1 MMARKAKPQTNQ
13 NEGVAEEILAG
24 LFTAVPVLSWRFL
37 TGAPMDGQPRTNAT
51 WTHRGT
57 RTEREDG
64 RQAHRWD
71 YLARLERAGYR
82 VAGGAAVAGT
92 GYGYAQDPTVTLEA
106 LQAGGFTVGSA
117 ASAWVGYRLM
127 DGAVTWRHQRDWVWP
142 LHVALREKLGY
153 PEGTKPSRYIHVPVD
168 YANITGDAI
177 RIDLPAD
184 FAGEDGIKATVKT
197 TVTNKLALQDVTFSW
212 HTEGKNHHVLVKQSP
227 RPPSKVLF
235 SDPEIQ
241 KLIERMPESAP
252 LIGLSH
258 RGRAISVDLDAESP
272 HVLVS
277 AGTGGGK
284 SVILRA
290 IFAQLLRNGAEGA
303 VLDRK
308 RHSHKWVRGLSGVA
322 YHREIAD
329 IHDALVA
336 LGEEGERRNR
346 IVDAWEGDDREAPV
360 GPRMALLLEE
370 ANATIGKLKRYWAS
384 VRKTKAD
391 EDGPA
396 DPKES
401 PALDALGEILFMGRA
416 VKMHVLMVAQSAT
429 ANALGGPEMREN
441 FATRILARY
450 TRNAWNMLVPEVQP
464 APKSTRH
471 VGRAQVVLGGVAN
484 ETQVVFFTDAEARAW
499 AELGRGLQGSSQPS
513 QGHTHPVDL
522 GKDPMTVSGSA
533 VTQPLPAIPAQGGPG
548 ALREDAEGFKAD
560 MEALFAAAPAE
571 APGEAGEPA
580 PDPDAPVTLK
590 EAVDKEIVSVSLSV
604 LRKES
609 SDKNRGKEFPPS
621 VGVHPKTRGKLYRP
635 SELQRW
641 ERNRPKAGQV
651 AESGEQED

>member
-1 MMARKAKPQTNQ
+1 MMARNSNQ
-13 NEGVAEEILAG
+13 QSDNNRAIEEALG
-24 LFTAVPVLSWRFL
+24 AVPRTAWRFL
-37 TGAPMDGQPRTNAT
+37 SGSPMDGKPRTDAT

-71 YLARLERAGYR
+71 YLARLERAGFR
-82 VAGGAAVAGT
+82 WAGSAAVGGT
-92 GYGYAQDPTVTLEA
+92 GYAYSQDPTVTLEC
-106 LQAGGFTVGSA
+106 LQAGGFTAGSA
-117 ASAWVGYRLM
+117 ATAWVGYRLM

-153 PEGTKPSRYIHVPVD
+153 PEGTKPDWYIHVPVNYD
-168 YANITGDAI
+168 QITGDAI

-184 FAGEDGIKATVKT
+184 FAGEDTVKSLVKT
-197 TVTNKLALQDVTFSW
+197 VVTNKLALQDVTFSW
-212 HTEGKNHHVLVKQSP
+212 QIEGKSHHVVVKQSP

-235 SDPEIQ
+235 CDPEVKKIV
-241 KLIERMPESAP
+241 EGMPESAP

-258 RGRAISVDLDAESP
+258 RGRVVSVDLDAESP

-290 IFAQLLRNGAEGA
+290 IFAQLLHNGAIGA

-308 RHSHKWVRGLSGVA
+308 RHSHKWVRGLSGVG
-322 YHREIAD
+322 YHREIED

-346 IVDAWEGDDREAPV
+346 IVDAWEGDEGEAPV
-360 GPRMALLLEE
+360 GPRMAILLEE

-384 VRKTKAD
+384 VRKTKSD
-391 EDGPA
+391 EEGPA

-401 PALDALGEILFMGRA
+401 PAIDALGEILFMGRA

-471 VGRAQVVLGGVAN
+471 TGRAQVVLGGVAN
-484 ETQVVFFTDAEARAW
+484 ETQVIFFTPEEARAW
-499 AELGRGLQGSSQPS
+499 AEAGRPVTTS
-513 QGHTHPVDL
+513 QGHTTPAHL
-522 GKDPMTVSGSA
+522 GHDTANVTAEA
-533 VTQPLPAIPAQGGPG
+533 VTEPLPAIPAQGRGPQ
-548 ALREDAEGFKAD
+548 LREDAEGFKQD
-560 MEALFAAAPAE
+560 MEALFSEGPTEATEAAE
-571 APGEAGEPA
+571 
-580 PDPDAPVTLK
+580 DTDVPVTLK
-590 EAVDKEIVSVSLSV
+590 MAVDQGIVSLSLAS
-604 LRKES
+604 LRKEAN
-609 SDKNRGKEFPPS
+609 DKNRRKEFPAS
-621 VGVHPKTRGKLYRP
+621 VGIDAKTRGKLYRP
-635 SELQRW
+635 SELKRW

-651 AESGEQED
+651 AETAENED

>member
-1 MMARKAKPQTNQ
+1 MMARNSKPQSDTNR
-13 NEGVAEEILAG
+13 EIEEALGALAVG
-24 LFTAVPVLSWRFL
+24 LPRTAWRFL
-37 TGAPMDGQPRTNAT
+37 SGSPMDGKPRTDAT

-71 YLARLERAGYR
+71 YLARLERAGFR
-82 VAGGAAVAGT
+82 WAGSAAVGGT
-92 GYGYAQDPTVTLEA
+92 GYAYTQDPTMTLEV
-106 LQAGGFTVGSA
+106 LQAGGFTAGSA
-117 ASAWVGYRLM
+117 ATAWVGYRLM

-153 PEGTKPSRYIHVPVD
+153 PEGTKPSRYITVPVD
-168 YANITGDAI
+168 YDQITGDAI
-177 RIDLPAD
+177 RIELPAD
-184 FAGEDGIKATVKT
+184 FAGQDDVKSLVKT
-197 TVTNKLALQDVTFSW
+197 VVTNKLALQDVTFSW
-212 HTEGKNHHVLVKQSP
+212 QIEGKNHHVIVKQSP

-235 SDPEIQ
+235 SDPEVRKIV
-241 KLIERMPESAP
+241 EGMPESAP

-258 RGRAISVDLDAESP
+258 RNRAISVDLDAESP

-322 YHREIAD
+322 YHREIED

-346 IVDAWEGDDREAPV
+346 IVDAWEGDEKDAPV
-360 GPRMALLLEE
+360 GPRMAILLEE

-391 EDGPA
+391 EEGPA

-401 PALDALGEILFMGRA
+401 PAIDALGEILFMGRA

-471 VGRAQVVLGGVAN
+471 TGRAQVVLGGVAN
-484 ETQVVFFTDAEARAW
+484 ETQVVFFTPDEARAW
-499 AELGRGLQGSSQPS
+499 AELGRSVTTS
-513 QGHTHPVDL
+513 QGHTTPAHL
-522 GKDPMTVSGSA
+522 GQDAVNVTAEA
-533 VTQPLPAIPAQGGPG
+533 VTEPLPAIPAQGRGPKV
-548 ALREDAEGFKAD
+548 REDAEGFKED
-560 MEALFAAAPAE
+560 MEALFAEPLTEAAE
-571 APGEAGEPA
+571 AAE
-580 PDPDAPVTLK
+580 DTDVPVTLK
-590 EAVDKEIVSVSLSV
+590 QAVDQEIVSVSLSV
-604 LRKES
+604 LRKEAN
-609 SDKNRGKEFPPS
+609 DKARGKEFPAS
-621 VGVHPKTRGKLYRP
+621 VGKDAKTRGKLYRP
-635 SELQRW
+635 SELKRW
-641 ERNRPKAGQV
+641 ERNRPKAGQT
-651 AESGEQED
+651 AEQED

>member
-1 MMARKAKPQTNQ
+1 M
-13 NEGVAEEILAG
+13 
-24 LFTAVPVLSWRFL
+24 
-37 TGAPMDGQPRTNAT
+37 
-51 WTHRGT
+51 
-57 RTEREDG
+57 
-64 RQAHRWD
+64 
-71 YLARLERAGYR
+71 
-82 VAGGAAVAGT
+82 AGT
-92 GYGYAQDPTVTLEA
+92 GYAYSQDPTVTLES
-106 LQAGGFTVGSA
+106 LQVGGFTAGTA

-153 PEGTKPSRYIHVPVD
+153 PEGTKPSRYIHIPVN
-168 YANITGDAI
+168 YTEITGDAI

-184 FAGEDGIKATVKT
+184 FAGEDSIKATVKT
-197 TVTNKLALQDVTFSW
+197 TLTNKLALQDVTFSW

-235 SDPEIQ
+235 SDAEIQ
-241 KLIERMPESAP
+241 KLIESMPESAP

-258 RGRAISVDLDAESP
+258 RGKAVSVDLDAESP

-290 IFAQLLRNGAEGA
+290 IFAQLLKNGAIGA

-308 RHSHKWVRGLSGVA
+308 RHSHKWVRGLSGVG
-322 YHREIAD
+322 YFREIED
-329 IHDALVA
+329 IHDALIA

-346 IVDAWEGDDREAPV
+346 IVDDWDGDDKDAPV
-360 GPRMALLLEE
+360 GPRQAILLEE
-370 ANATIGKLKRYWAS
+370 ANATIGKLKRYWTKI
-384 VRKTKAD
+384 RDPKT
-391 EDGPA
+391 

-464 APKSTRH
+464 SPKSTRH
-471 VGRAQVVLGGVAN
+471 VGRAQVVLGGVAH
-484 ETQVVFFTDAEARAW
+484 ETQVVFFTPEEARAW
-499 AELGRGLQGSSQPS
+499 SELGRTVTAS
-513 QGHTHPVDL
+513 QGHTTPIDL
-522 GKDPMTVSGSA
+522 GKGPVTVTGSA
-533 VTQPLPAIPAQGGPG
+533 VTDPAPAIPTQGGSKG
-548 ALREDAEGFKAD
+548 LVREDTEGFKAD
-560 MEALFAAAPAE
+560 MEALFAMAPTEATEAAQ
-571 APGEAGEPA
+571 
-580 PDPDAPVTLK
+580 DTDIPVTLK
-590 EAVDKEIVSVSLSV
+590 QAVDQEIVSVSLSV

-609 SDKNRGKEFPPS
+609 SDKSRGKEFPAS
-621 VGVHPKTRGKLYRP
+621 VGVDAKTRGKLYRP
-635 SELQRW
+635 SELARW
-641 ERNRPKAGQV
+641 ERNRPKAGQ
-651 AESGEQED
+651 SIEQED

>member
-1 MMARKAKPQTNQ
+1 MMARKQQPQTNDS
-13 NEGVAEEILAG
+13 EAVAKALAA
-24 LFTAVPVLSWRFL
+24 LPTTFWRYVS
-37 TGAPMDGQPRTNAT
+37 GAPMDGKPRTDAT

-57 RTEREDG
+57 RTAREDG

-71 YLARLERAGYR
+71 YLSRAERAGVR
-82 VAGGAAVAGT
+82 LAAAAATGGT
-92 GYGYAQDPTVTLEA
+92 GYAYVNDPTTTLEA
-106 LQAGGFTVGSA
+106 LQAGGFTLGSA
-117 ASAWVGYRLM
+117 ASAWVGFRLM
-127 DGAVTWRHQRDWVWP
+127 DGAVTWRHQRDWIWP
-142 LHVALREKLGY
+142 LHIALREKLGY
-153 PEGTKPSRYIHVPVD
+153 PEGTKPSRYIHVPVN
-168 YANITGDAI
+168 YEQITGDAI

-184 FAGEDGIKATVKT
+184 FAGEEGIKSAVKT
-197 TVTNKLALQDVTFSW
+197 TLTNKLALQDVTFSW

-241 KLIERMPESAP
+241 KLIEKMPESAP

-258 RGRAISVDLDAESP
+258 RGKPVSVDLDAESP

-290 IFAQLLRNGAEGA
+290 IFAQLLKHGAIGA

-308 RHSHKWVRGLSGVA
+308 RHSHKWVRGLQGVD

-346 IVDAWEGDDREAPV
+346 IVDAWEGDDRDAPV
-360 GPRMALLLEE
+360 GPRMAILLEE

-401 PALDALGEILFMGRA
+401 PAIDALGEILFMGRA
-416 VKMHVLMVAQSAT
+416 VKMHVLLVAQSAT
-429 ANALGGPEMREN
+429 AAALGGPEMREN

-471 VGRAQVVLGGVAN
+471 TGRAQVVLGGAAH
-484 ETQVVFFTDAEARAW
+484 ETQVLFFTPEEARHW
-499 AELGRGLQGSSQPS
+499 AELGRSVATSQRPIA
-513 QGHTHPVDL
+513 PADL
-522 GKDPMTVSGSA
+522 GQDAVNVSTEA
-533 VTQPLPAIPAQGGPG
+533 VTQPLPAIPAQGGP
-548 ALREDAEGFKAD
+548 APLREDAEGFKAD
-560 MEALFAAAPAE
+560 MEALFQSEAAAEPE
-571 APGEAGEPA
+571 AA

-590 EAVDKEIVSVSLSV
+590 EAVENEIVSVSLAV

-609 SDKNRGKEFPPS
+609 SDKTRGKEFPAS
-621 VGVHPKTRGKLYRP
+621 VGIHPKTRGKLYRP

-641 ERNRPKAGQV
+641 ERNRPKAGQT
-651 AESGEQED
+651 ADHDD

>member
-1 MMARKAKPQTNQ
+1 MMARNSNQ
-13 NEGVAEEILAG
+13 QSDDNRAIEEALVALPR
-24 LFTAVPVLSWRFL
+24 TAWRFL
-37 TGAPMDGQPRTNAT
+37 SGSPMDGKPRTDAT

-71 YLARLERAGYR
+71 YLARLERAGFR
-82 VAGGAAVAGT
+82 WAGSAAVGGT
-92 GYGYAQDPTVTLEA
+92 GYAYSQDPTMTLEV
-106 LQAGGFTVGSA
+106 LQAGGFTTGSA
-117 ASAWVGYRLM
+117 ATAWVGYRLM

-153 PEGTKPSRYIHVPVD
+153 PEGTKPSRYIHVPVNYD
-168 YANITGDAI
+168 EITGDAI

-184 FAGEDGIKATVKT
+184 FAGEDSVKSLVKT
-197 TVTNKLALQDVTFSW
+197 VVTNKLALQDVTFSW
-212 HTEGKNHHVLVKQSP
+212 QIEGKSHHVVVKQSP

-235 SDPEIQ
+235 SDPEVKKIV
-241 KLIERMPESAP
+241 EGMPESAP

-290 IFAQLLRNGAEGA
+290 IFAQLLKNGAEGA

-322 YHREIAD
+322 YHREIED

-346 IVDAWEGDDREAPV
+346 IVDAWEGDEGEAPV
-360 GPRMALLLEE
+360 GPRMAILLEE

-391 EDGPA
+391 DDGPA

-401 PALDALGEILFMGRA
+401 PAIDALGEILFMGRA

-450 TRNAWNMLVPEVQP
+450 TRNAWNMLVPGGPSPRPSRPRHTAAPRSSWGASPTRPRWCSSPPTRP
-464 APKSTRH
+464 APGQS
-471 VGRAQVVLGGVAN
+471 
-484 ETQVVFFTDAEARAW
+484 W
-499 AELGRGLQGSSQPS
+499 AAPS
-513 QGHTHPVDL
+513 QRL
-522 GKDPMTVSGSA
+522 R
-533 VTQPLPAIPAQGGPG
+533 VTPPPPTWD
-548 ALREDAEGFKAD
+548 R
-560 MEALFAAAPAE
+560 
-571 APGEAGEPA
+571 
-580 PDPDAPVTLK
+580 TL
-590 EAVDKEIVSVSLSV
+590 
-604 LRKES
+604 
-609 SDKNRGKEFPPS
+609 
-621 VGVHPKTRGKLYRP
+621 
-635 SELQRW
+635 
-641 ERNRPKAGQV
+641 
-651 AESGEQED
+651 

>member
-1 MMARKAKPQTNQ
+1 MMARKKHQQTDNDL
-13 NEGVAEEILAG
+13 EEVLGALATG
-24 LFTAVPVLSWRFL
+24 LPKMAWRFGS
-37 TGAPMDGQPRTNAT
+37 GAPMDGQPRTDAT

-82 VAGGAAVAGT
+82 WAGAAGVAGT
-92 GYGYAQDPTVTLEA
+92 GYAYSQDPTVTLEC
-106 LQAGGFTVGSA
+106 LQVGSFGAGTA

-153 PEGTKPSRYIHVPVD
+153 PEGTKPDRYIHVPVN
-168 YANITGDAI
+168 YTEITGDAI

-184 FAGEDGIKATVKT
+184 FAGEDTIKSAVKT
-197 TVTNKLALQDVTFSW
+197 TLTNKLALQDVTFSW
-212 HTEGKNHHVLVKQSP
+212 QTEGKNHHVLVKQSP

-235 SDPEIQ
+235 SDSEIQ
-241 KLIERMPESAP
+241 KLIESMPESAP

-258 RGRAISVDLDAESP
+258 RNKAVSVDLDAESP

-290 IFAQLLRNGAEGA
+290 IFAQLLRNGAIGA

-308 RHSHKWVRGLSGVA
+308 RHSHKWVRGLQGVG
-322 YHREIAD
+322 YFREIED
-329 IHDALVA
+329 IHDALIA

-346 IVDAWEGDDREAPV
+346 IVDEWDGDDKDAPV
-360 GPRMALLLEE
+360 GPRQAILLEE
-370 ANATIGKLKRYWAS
+370 ANATIGKLKRYWTKI
-384 VRKTKAD
+384 RDPKT
-391 EDGPA
+391 

-464 APKSTRH
+464 SPKSTRH
-471 VGRAQVVLGGVAN
+471 VGRAQVVLGGVAH
-484 ETQVVFFTDAEARAW
+484 ETQIVFFTPEEARAW
-499 AELGRGLQGSSQPS
+499 SELGRTITVS
-513 QGHTHPVDL
+513 QGHTTPIDL
-522 GKDPMTVSGSA
+522 GKGPVTVTGSP
-533 VTQPLPAIPAQGGPG
+533 VTGAGPAIPTQGGSKG
-548 ALREDAEGFKAD
+548 RVREDTDGFKAD
-560 MEALFAAAPAE
+560 MEALFAMGSTEATEAAQ
-571 APGEAGEPA
+571 
-580 PDPDAPVTLK
+580 DTDIPVTLK
-590 EAVDKEIVSVSLSV
+590 QAVDQEIVSVSLSV

-609 SDKNRGKEFPPS
+609 SDKSRGKEFPPS
-621 VGVHPKTRGKLYRP
+621 VGVDAKTRGKLYRP
-635 SELQRW
+635 SALARW
-641 ERNRPKAGQV
+641 ERNRPKAGQII
-651 AESGEQED
+651 EQED